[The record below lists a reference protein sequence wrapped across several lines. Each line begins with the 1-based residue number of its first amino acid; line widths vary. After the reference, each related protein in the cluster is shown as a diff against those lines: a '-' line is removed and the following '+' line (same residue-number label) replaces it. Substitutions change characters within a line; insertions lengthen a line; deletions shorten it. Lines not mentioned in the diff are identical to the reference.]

1 VKFNDGC
8 GDDIVTRY
16 SFDITCPAFTTS
28 FDVSPVTQSIL
39 FNPSAADQQNVRLE
53 ANPLQIAPGYENHV
67 TGWWNIVDAPSESIF
82 YPWYMPATLI
92 NTTVTSYNRSE
103 NSNNGTTDIDKIITT
118 TTERQWYR
126 ASKRVVNLVLVPG
139 STPAKYPTC
148 FRPDVGHPT
157 KPYVASLTLQY
168 GNTGCQIV
176 KTSTIS
182 VTCSAEA
189 PVLTSVTSF
198 TQSMSRFEA
207 NRVFLNASGVTDLDT
222 PQERLVFNW
231 KVLYPTLYNNPFV
244 GEEAIIVYIED
255 PHSMVASMWIPH
267 ANIDYIVELSV
278 TDHCHTVVKNIT
290 IKTPCDL
297 SIPLNNKTLAAVYDG
312 TVPVQFM
319 SFAYDHTI
327 EIANYVSYPKCQR
340 YEWSFVDYSV
350 TYSDNLFASVE
361 PEFVKTA
368 GFAGLIA
375 AVVIVAVIVP
385 IIIWAYCTKKACF
398 KNTDPRV

>member
-1 VKFNDGC
+1 
-8 GDDIVTRY
+8 
-16 SFDITCPAFTTS
+16 
-28 FDVSPVTQSIL
+28 L
-39 FNPSAADQQNVRLE
+39 F
-53 ANPLQIAPGYENHV
+53 
-67 TGWWNIVDAPSESIF
+67 
-82 YPWYMPATLI
+82 
-92 NTTVTSYNRSE
+92 NTTVTVIN
-103 NSNNGTTDIDKIITT
+103 TTDHQSNDTTEIDKVISV

-126 ASKRVVNLVLVPG
+126 SSQRVVNLVLVPG
-139 STPAKYPTC
+139 STLLKYPTC

-157 KPYVASLTLQY
+157 KPYVAALTLQY
-168 GNTGCQIV
+168 ANTGCQRV

-290 IKTPCDL
+290 IKHL
-297 SIPLNNKTLAAVYDG
+297 
-312 TVPVQFM
+312 
-319 SFAYDHTI
+319 
-327 EIANYVSYPKCQR
+327 
-340 YEWSFVDYSV
+340 
-350 TYSDNLFASVE
+350 
-361 PEFVKTA
+361 
-368 GFAGLIA
+368 
-375 AVVIVAVIVP
+375 VI
-385 IIIWAYCTKKACF
+385 
-398 KNTDPRV
+398 